1 MRGATQGE
9 KAALVQKLRKEG
21 YELNDLLDA
30 TFFLTAVVPFRIN
43 GVRKGR
49 SKTNEEEADAI
60 VAFRPGYHAEFIYSM
75 IDGCTIPQKF
85 GAQSRNRPFS

>member
-30 TFFLTAVVPFRIN
+30 TFFLSA
-43 GVRKGR
+43 
-49 SKTNEEEADAI
+49 S
-60 VAFRPGYHAEFIYSM
+60 
-75 IDGCTIPQKF
+75 
-85 GAQSRNRPFS
+85 